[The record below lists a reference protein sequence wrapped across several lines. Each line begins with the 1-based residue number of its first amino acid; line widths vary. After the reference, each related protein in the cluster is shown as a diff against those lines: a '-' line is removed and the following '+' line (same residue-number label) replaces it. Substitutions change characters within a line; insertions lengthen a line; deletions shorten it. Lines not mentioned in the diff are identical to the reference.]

1 MSDGAMPETRLS
13 FREAQEAGEVVMTKE
28 RDGSR
33 LLDE

>member
-13 FREAQEAGEVVMTKE
+13 FREAQEAGVVVMTK
-28 RDGSR
+28 DGDCSR